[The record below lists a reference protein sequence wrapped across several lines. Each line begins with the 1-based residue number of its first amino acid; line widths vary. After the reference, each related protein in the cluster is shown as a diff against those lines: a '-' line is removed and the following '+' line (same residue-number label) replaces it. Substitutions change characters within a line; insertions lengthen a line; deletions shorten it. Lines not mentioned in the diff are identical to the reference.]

1 MSGLAVDGVV
11 SAVREQIFLGRL
23 RPGEH
28 LDEGSLGR
36 RLDVSRNTLR
46 EAFRI
51 LAQQRL
57 VVHEPNRGV
66 FVRRIDRKS
75 ARDIYAARRSL
86 QCGALREAA
95 VVRAT
100 LSTPGLPAIDP
111 QEWGSRVAAV
121 RTAVEEGRAAASW
134 SDWLEVGSANG
145 AFHVAL
151 SGLAGNDVVDRMV
164 EQLLTESRLLF
175 VDVASPREVHELYLT
190 INERLLTLVEV
201 GDLVRAAIVL
211 EDYLLRAEHDLVGR
225 L

>member
-1 MSGLAVDGVV
+1 MSGMAVDGVV
-11 SAVREQIFLGRL
+11 STVREQIFLGRL

-66 FVRRIDRKS
+66 FVRRVDAKT

-95 VVRAT
+95 AIRAAIDV
-100 LSTPGLPAIDP
+100 PGLPAIDQ
-111 QEWGSRVAAV
+111 QEWSRRVDAV
-121 RTAVEEGRAAASW
+121 RHAVEEGRAAASW

-151 SGLAGNDVVDRMV
+151 SALAGNEVVDRMV
-164 EQLLTESRLLF
+164 EQLLTEVRLLF

-211 EDYLLRAEHDLVGR
+211 EDYLLRAERDLVGR